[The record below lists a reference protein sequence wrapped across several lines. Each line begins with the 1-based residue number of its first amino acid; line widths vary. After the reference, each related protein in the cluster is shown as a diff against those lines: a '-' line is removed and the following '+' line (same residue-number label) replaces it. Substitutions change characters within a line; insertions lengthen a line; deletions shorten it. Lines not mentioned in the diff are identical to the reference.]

1 MVASGSV
8 REFVQ
13 TAVVLSFLSF
23 GCQKAEAPPAASP
36 PAVPATAPVAAQ
48 PAKLVPTSTGAT
60 ADQKPEPE
68 VHPCRGCQVDVT
80 RAVSGSWQHA
90 RCMPGD
96 TADVTYPASLA
107 VVEVVSGNQKG
118 EQFAVS
124 SEPSTF
130 QLDAGYAG
138 TLPAAAKP
146 DTWSEAKLWITDATG
161 AKCSSLLA
169 IRR

>member
-8 REFVQ
+8 RELFHS
-13 TAVVLSFLSF
+13 AVLLSVLAA
-23 GCQKAEAPPAASP
+23 GCQKSEAPPAAAP
-36 PAVPATAPVAAQ
+36 PVVPATAPVAAQ
-48 PAKLVPTSTGAT
+48 AIVQVPTATGAT

-68 VHPCRGCQVDVT
+68 VLPCRGCEVSVD

-96 TADVTYPASLA
+96 TADVTYPATLA

-118 EQFAVS
+118 EQFAVT

-130 QLDAGYAG
+130 QLDAGFSG